1 MISISLFNESSVYRI
16 AGKASRILSEQK
28 NLRISDDKIW
38 LDGMYIK
45 FSPRLIAINVFNPLL
60 YTGNL
65 QDIIKQMLIGEE
77 VYISSDND
85 WNKYIELVDSSTV
98 FDFPCNS

>member
-16 AGKASRILSEQK
+16 AGKAAQILSEQK
-28 NLRISDDKIW
+28 NFRIFDNKIW
-38 LDGMYIK
+38 LDGIYIK
-45 FSPRLIAINVFNPLL
+45 FSPRLIAINIFNPHLS
-60 YTGNL
+60 TGNL